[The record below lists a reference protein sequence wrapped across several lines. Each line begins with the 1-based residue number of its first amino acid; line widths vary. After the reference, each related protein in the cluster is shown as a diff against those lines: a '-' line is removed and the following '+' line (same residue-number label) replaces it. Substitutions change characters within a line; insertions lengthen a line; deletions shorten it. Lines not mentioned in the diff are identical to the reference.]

1 MFYLYNEY
9 IFRPLINLL
18 FFVYDNIA
26 FSDAGLAIIFFTII
40 VRILIFPLFFKN
52 MRYQLVM
59 QKLQPEVVRIQKDHK
74 DDKETQV
81 RAMIDIYAKHKI
93 NPFSGFVFIIVQV
106 TLLIALYQISMTA
119 FDPKISSAYNYSFI
133 HTTLPLGHTFLG
145 FIDVGTPS
153 LLIAILATIFQF
165 VHSKFFMPQT
175 ATGDAAQM
183 MKMMTFM
190 FPLLT
195 LIILIKLPAV
205 VGLYWVAST
214 LFSMGEYVITKRLML
229 TEQHGTA

>member
-1 MFYLYNEY
+1 M
-9 IFRPLINLL
+9 L
-18 FFVYDNIA
+18 FFVYDTIA
-26 FSDAGLAIIFFTII
+26 FSDAGFAIILFTII

-74 DDKETQV
+74 DEKEKQV
-81 RAMIDIYAKHKI
+81 KAMIDVYAKHKI
-93 NPFSGFVFIIVQV
+93 NPFSRFVFIIVQV

-119 FDPKISSAYNYSFI
+119 FDPKVALTYNYPFV
-133 HTTLPLGHTFLG
+133 HTVLPLGHTFLG
-145 FIDVGTPS
+145 FIDVGAPS
-153 LLIAILATIFQF
+153 LLIAILAGILQF
-165 VHSKFFMPQT
+165 IHSKFFMPQT
-175 ATGDAAQM
+175 TTGDAAQM

-205 VGLYWVAST
+205 VGLYWVSST
-214 LFSMGEYVITKRLML
+214 LFSMGEYVVTKKLMKD
-229 TEQHGTA
+229 